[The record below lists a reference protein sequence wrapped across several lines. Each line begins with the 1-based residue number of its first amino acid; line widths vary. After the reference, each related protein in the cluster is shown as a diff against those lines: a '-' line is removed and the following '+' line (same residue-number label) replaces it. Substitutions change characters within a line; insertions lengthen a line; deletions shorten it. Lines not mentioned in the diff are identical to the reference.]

1 MATPEQV
8 VQIVMVL
15 NAMYAKDVAFL
26 TEDQIAART
35 ATYCRLLADIDG
47 GLLGL
52 AVDQYIA
59 GGGDGYPSVNKLRD
73 MALSLVQAADDA
85 PDAATAWR
93 QACNAVEPWMDG
105 AQWREGAKSKLH
117 PRVVRAI
124 ELFDMR
130 RIAARLEQNAGTDF
144 AQWRGLY
151 ESLAARAEDQAK
163 WLPTVREGI
172 ALIRA
177 EMDAS
182 KPAQIEAPAEGAELD
197 SPRRRDTA
205 LEELRERDY
214 ERINNPRATMRISDV
229 LGTTGPQLT
238 KDQLDRRA
246 HAARLIVKRDQL
258 RESLQSE
265 TDEAR
270 RRAIEVQIDGIT
282 RTVAQYEVAS

>member
-26 TEDQIAART
+26 TEDQFAART
-35 ATYCRLLADIDG
+35 ATYARLLADIDANT
-47 GLLGL
+47 LSL

-59 GGGDGYPSVNKLRD
+59 GGGKDYPSVKRLRD
-73 MALSLVQAADDA
+73 MALAFAQAADDA

-93 QACNAVEPWMDG
+93 QACNAVEPWGDG
-105 AQWREGAKSKLH
+105 AQWRPGAKEKLH
-117 PRVVRAI
+117 PRVVKAI
-124 ELFDMR
+124 EIFDMR
-130 RIAARLEQNAGTDF
+130 RIALRQDVSAGTDF

-163 WLPTVREGI
+163 WLPTVRDRI

-182 KPAQIEAPAEGAELD
+182 KPAQIEAPPDGAELD

-214 ERINNPRATMRISDV
+214 ERINNPRAPMRISDV

>member
-26 TEDQIAART
+26 TEDQFAART
-35 ATYCRLLADIDG
+35 ATYARLLADIDANT
-47 GLLGL
+47 LSL

-59 GGGDGYPSVNKLRD
+59 GGGKDYPSVKRLRD
-73 MALSLVQAADDA
+73 MALAFAQAADDA

-93 QACNAVEPWMDG
+93 QACNAVEPWGDG
-105 AQWREGAKSKLH
+105 AQWRPGAKEKLH
-117 PRVVRAI
+117 PRVVKAI
-124 ELFDMR
+124 EIFDMR
-130 RIAARLEQNAGTDF
+130 RIALRQDVSAGTDF

-163 WLPTVREGI
+163 WLPTVRDRI

-177 EMDAS
+177 EMDAA
-182 KPAQIEAPAEGAELD
+182 KPAQIEAPEAPEPVRASAGA
-197 SPRRRDTA
+197 P
-205 LEELRERDY
+205 
-214 ERINNPRATMRISDV
+214 MRISDV